1 MVKMRYSEPIISE
14 QKVAALAKNLIE
26 KESTMALATARDN
39 RAWSAPV
46 YFVFHKSGFYFF
58 SDPMS
63 RHIQE
68 SRMSTQVSATIY
80 PSVSK
85 WQEIR
90 GVQMSGSIEGVSPGL
105 DAIQAIRAYIRKFPF
120 TKEFFKPRATLDL
133 VSFGERFKV
142 RLYRF
147 DPQLIYYLDNEIRF
161 GFRQEVIL

>member
-1 MVKMRYSEPIISE
+1 
-14 QKVAALAKNLIE
+14 
-26 KESTMALATARDN
+26 MALATARDN

-46 YFVFHKSGFYFF
+46 YYVFHKSGFYFF

-68 SRMSTQVSATIY
+68 SGMSTQASATIY
-80 PSVSK
+80 PSVST

-90 GVQMSGSIEGVSPGL
+90 GVQMSGSIEGVFPGL
-105 DAIQAIRAYIRKFPF
+105 EAIHAIRAYLRKFPF
-120 TKEFFKPRATLDL
+120 TKEFFKPGASLDL

-147 DPQLIYYLDNEIRF
+147 DPQLIYYLDNGIRF

>member
-1 MVKMRYSEPIISE
+1 MVKMRHSESMISE
-14 QKVAALAKNLIE
+14 QKVAALAKDLME

-46 YFVFHKSGFYFF
+46 YYVFHKSGFYFF

-68 SRMSTQVSATIY
+68 SRMSAQAAATIY
-80 PSVSK
+80 PSVST

-105 DAIQAIRAYIRKFPF
+105 EAIQAIRAYIRKFPF
-120 TKEFFKPRATLDL
+120 VKEFFKPGGSLDL